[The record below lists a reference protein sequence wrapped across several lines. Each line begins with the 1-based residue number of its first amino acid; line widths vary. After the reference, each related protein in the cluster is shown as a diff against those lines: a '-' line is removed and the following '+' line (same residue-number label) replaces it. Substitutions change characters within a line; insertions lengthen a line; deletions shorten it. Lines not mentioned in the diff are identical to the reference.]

1 MNPYYWF
8 CYHLI
13 KLVGRIF
20 FRLRVVHRE
29 RMINRGP
36 VILASN
42 HESYLDPPLVGSVA
56 DRAIF
61 FLARKSLLGGPF
73 FGWLLPK
80 LNVIPVDLEGKDR
93 SALKAL
99 IRILKAGEGTLV
111 FPEGERTLDG
121 RLRPALPGLGFVIA
135 KTLAP
140 VVPMR
145 IFGAR
150 EAWPRGS
157 GRCAFQAHHRRG
169 GSAHLFYRRRSSAA
183 WERCLLSAQPAR
195 DGRNRHAF
203 TRLTALRET
212 EEQRTVPK
220 VKSSSGKK
228 NTADPSRAPRTG
240 LGLMLVIFIG
250 LALVAIYANVQ
261 KARREKIERVI
272 ITPVSTVMP
281 AASPAR

>member
-1 MNPYYWF
+1 LNPYYWF

-13 KLVGRIF
+13 RICGRVF
-20 FRLRVVHRE
+20 FRLRVLHRE
-29 RMINRGP
+29 RMINHGP

-42 HESYLDPPLVGSVA
+42 HQSYLDPPLVGSVA

-61 FLARKSLLGGPF
+61 FLARKTLLDGAF

-80 LNVIPVDLEGKDR
+80 LNVIPVDQEGGDR

-121 RLRPALPGLGFVIA
+121 HLCPALPGLGFVIA

-157 GRCAFQAHHRRG
+157 GRVRFRPITVVVG
-169 GSAHLFYRRRSSAA
+169 EPIYFTAA
-183 WERCLLSAQPAR
+183 DLQPPGKEVYQRLSQRVMDAIA
-195 DGRNRHAF
+195 
-203 TRLTALRET
+203 AL
-212 EEQRTVPK
+212 
-220 VKSSSGKK
+220 SL
-228 NTADPSRAPRTG
+228 D
-240 LGLMLVIFIG
+240 
-250 LALVAIYANVQ
+250 
-261 KARREKIERVI
+261 
-272 ITPVSTVMP
+272 
-281 AASPAR
+281 

>member
-1 MNPYYWF
+1 
-8 CYHLI
+8 
-13 KLVGRIF
+13 
-20 FRLRVVHRE
+20 
-29 RMINRGP
+29 MINHGP

-61 FLARKSLLGGPF
+61 FLARKTLLAGPF

-80 LNVIPVDLEGKDR
+80 LNVIPVDQDGGDR

-150 EAWPRGS
+150 DAWPRGS
-157 GRCAFQAHHRRG
+157 ARVRFRSITVVVGEPIYFT
-169 GSAHLFYRRRSSAA
+169 SADL
-183 WERCLLSAQPAR
+183 QPAGK
-195 DGRNRHAF
+195 DVYQ
-203 TRLTALRET
+203 RLSQRVMDAIAAL
-212 EEQRTVPK
+212 
-220 VKSSSGKK
+220 SL
-228 NTADPSRAPRTG
+228 D
-240 LGLMLVIFIG
+240 
-250 LALVAIYANVQ
+250 
-261 KARREKIERVI
+261 
-272 ITPVSTVMP
+272 
-281 AASPAR
+281 

>member
-8 CYHLI
+8 CYNLI
-13 KLVGRIF
+13 KICGRIF
-20 FRLRVVHRE
+20 FRLRVLHRE
-29 RMINRGP
+29 RMINHGP

-61 FLARKSLLGGPF
+61 FLARKNLLDGPF

-80 LNVIPVDLEGKDR
+80 LNVIPVDQEGSDR

-157 GRCAFQAHHRRG
+157 GRVRFRPITVVVGEPIYFTEADLQPRG
-169 GSAHLFYRRRSSAA
+169 KDVYQRLSQRVMDAIAA
-183 WERCLLSAQPAR
+183 LSL
-195 DGRNRHAF
+195 D
-203 TRLTALRET
+203 
-212 EEQRTVPK
+212 
-220 VKSSSGKK
+220 
-228 NTADPSRAPRTG
+228 
-240 LGLMLVIFIG
+240 
-250 LALVAIYANVQ
+250 
-261 KARREKIERVI
+261 
-272 ITPVSTVMP
+272 
-281 AASPAR
+281 